1 MYKCTKHVYKF
12 LIKPKSSLFNAL
24 PRNKLWCK
32 PSFLVVLHDSD
43 GNDFIGHL
51 HISGGN
57 NFIGQNKLTFDQ
69 YDPQNDV
76 VASNRA
82 DLTSN
87 LN

>member
-1 MYKCTKHVYKF
+1 MHSPGTNF
-12 LIKPKSSLFNAL
+12 GAGP
-24 PRNKLWCK
+24 K
-32 PSFLVVLHDSD
+32 PSFLVVLRDSD
-43 GNDFIGHL
+43 GNDFIGHF

>member
-1 MYKCTKHVYKF
+1 MHSPGTNF
-12 LIKPKSSLFNAL
+12 GAGP
-24 PRNKLWCK
+24 K

-43 GNDFIGHL
+43 GNDFIGHF